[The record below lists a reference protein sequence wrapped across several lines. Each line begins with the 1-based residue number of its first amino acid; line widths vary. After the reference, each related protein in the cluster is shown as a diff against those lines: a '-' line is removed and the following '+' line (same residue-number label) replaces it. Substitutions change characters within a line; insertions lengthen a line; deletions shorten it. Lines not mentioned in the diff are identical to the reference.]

1 MKHITSKIIK
11 TFVIL
16 VIAFFLVFINPKG
29 FFDPVRSVFLDI
41 FSPFA
46 RASHNIGR
54 SIRGTVDFLGSISDL
69 RKENEELLRENND
82 LSSKVAELSSEKNEN
97 RMLRE
102 QLDLV
107 PRDDFDLVSSFV
119 SAQDPQRLDSWV
131 LIDKGTINGIKE
143 GMPVIVSGGILVGR
157 ISEAYPDNAK
167 VELLSSPTSSING
180 IDSVTNSRG
189 IVRGEYGLGL
199 VLGMVP
205 QSDTINQGDDVVT
218 SGLGSDTPKGL
229 LIGKIKEV
237 RMSQDRLFQEAIVA
251 PRVKYSKLD
260 IVFVIKSKK

>member
-11 TFVIL
+11 TLVIL

-29 FFDPVRSVFLDI
+29 FFDPVRSFFLDI

-82 LSSKVAELSSEKNEN
+82 LSSEVAKLSSEKNEN

-131 LIDKGTINGIKE
+131 LIDKGTTDGIKE

>member
-1 MKHITSKIIK
+1 MKQLTSKITK
-11 TFVIL
+11 TLIIL
-16 VIAFFLVFINPKG
+16 IVGFFLVFLNPKG
-29 FFDPVRSVFLDI
+29 LFDPLRDFFI
-41 FSPFA
+41 RIATPFE
-46 RASHNIGR
+46 RASYNVGK
-54 SIRGTVDFLGSISDL
+54 SFRGTIDFLGSISDL
-69 RKENEELLRENND
+69 RKENEDLLRENNE
-82 LSSKVAELSSEKNEN
+82 LSSQVAELSSEKNEN
-97 RMLRE
+97 KMLRE
-102 QLDLV
+102 QMDLV
-107 PRDDFDLVSSFV
+107 PKEDFDLVSSFV

-131 LIDKGTINGIKE
+131 LIDKGSSDGISE
-143 GMPVIVSGGILVGR
+143 GMPVIVSNGILVGR
-157 ISEAYPDNAK
+157 ISEVYSSNAK

-180 IDSVTNSRG
+180 VDAATNSRG

-205 QSDTINQGDDVVT
+205 QSDTISQGDDVVT

-260 IVFVIKSKK
+260 LVFVIKNKR

>member
-1 MKHITSKIIK
+1 LKHLTSKIIK
-11 TFVIL
+11 TLVIL
-16 VIAFFLVFINPKG
+16 IVGFALVFLNPSGFFNPLRAFFLRAVT
-29 FFDPVRSVFLDI
+29 
-41 FSPFA
+41 PFE
-46 RASHNIGR
+46 RASHNIGK
-54 SIRGTVDFLGSISDL
+54 SISGSVEFLGSISEL
-69 RKENEELLRENND
+69 RKENESLLRENND
-82 LSSKVAELSSEKNEN
+82 LNSQVAELSSEKKEN

-102 QLDLV
+102 QLDLI
-107 PRDDFDLVSSFV
+107 PKDDFSLVSSFV

-131 LIDKGTINGIKE
+131 LIDKGSDDGISD
-143 GMPVIVSGGILVGR
+143 GMPVIVSSGILVGR
-157 ISEAYPDNAK
+157 ISEVYASNAK

-180 IDSVTNSRG
+180 VDVATNSRG

-251 PRVKYSKLD
+251 PRIKYSKLD
-260 IVFVIKSKK
+260 IVFVIKNKK

>member
-1 MKHITSKIIK
+1 LKHITSKIIK
-11 TFVIL
+11 TLVIL

-29 FFDPVRSVFLDI
+29 FFDPVRSVFLNI
-41 FSPFA
+41 FSPFG

-69 RKENEELLRENND
+69 RKENEELLRENNE
-82 LSSKVAELSSEKNEN
+82 LSSEVAKLSSEKNEN

-107 PRDDFDLVSSFV
+107 PRDDFELVSSFV

-131 LIDKGTINGIKE
+131 LIDKGTKDGIRE

-157 ISEAYPDNAK
+157 VSESYPDNAK